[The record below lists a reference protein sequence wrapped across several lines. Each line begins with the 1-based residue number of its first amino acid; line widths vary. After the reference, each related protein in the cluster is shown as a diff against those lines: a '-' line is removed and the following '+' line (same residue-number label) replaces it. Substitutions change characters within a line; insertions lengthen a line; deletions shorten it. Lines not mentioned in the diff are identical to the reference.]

1 VLFRS
6 VKPGQDTN
14 TEPTETRQKV
24 LGLAPSQPTYKILTV
39 DDKEINRKLL
49 IKLLEPLGFEMKEAS
64 NGKDA
69 IALWEE
75 WEPDLIW
82 MDMRMPVMDG
92 YEATKYIK
100 STTKGNATVIIAL
113 TASAFEEEKVVILS
127 AGCDDF
133 LRKPF
138 TEDMIFDIL
147 AKHLGVS
154 YIYAMTTS
162 STLDNSTDNALTSQ
176 DLTCMS
182 GEWITQLYQAALE
195 GNSGFVMELI
205 AQIPETETHL
215 IQSLRKLTREFEF
228 EQIIDLTEPLIT
240 HDPRSRP

>member
-1 VLFRS
+1 MRS
-6 VKPGQDTN
+6 TQ
-14 TEPTETRQKV
+14 
-24 LGLAPSQPTYKILTV
+24 
-39 DDKEINRKLL
+39 
-49 IKLLEPLGFEMKEAS
+49 
-64 NGKDA
+64 A

-147 AKHLGVS
+147 AKHLGVK
-154 YIYAMTTS
+154 YIYAITTS
-162 STLDNSTDNALTSQ
+162 STLDNSTDSTLTSQ

-182 GEWITQLYQAALE
+182 GEWITQLYQAAIE
-195 GNSGFVMELI
+195 GNSTLVMELI
-205 AQIPETETHL
+205 AQIPQTETPL

-228 EQIIDLTEPLIT
+228 EPIIDLTEPLIT
-240 HDPRSRP
+240 HDPRSCP